1 MTGRARGELVLL
13 AMLVAGLV
21 LWLLRAPAPDPRAP
35 APTPLSSVLEALPE
49 TAAVVLTLN
58 ADALR
63 QTELGRRLLSRG
75 TASHG
80 AESLTQDCARDA
92 VDQVREVGLFIPKL
106 KGDEAMSFG
115 LVARGDFRASVVMAC
130 LTLAMERT
138 GKAPIAAPLGGFQ
151 SVRARERTPDV
162 GEYAIRDDGLLLLA
176 DSHLLRDL
184 VDTAEGRLGSVRR
197 DALHSGLRRA
207 VGAGAIVVSA
217 AIPQGFLASATDLPF
232 TEASPLDRVRAAA
245 LRVNFVP
252 RVAATVVLG
261 CETEPDARA
270 VADVLAE
277 LRKDLSPELTRSLGD
292 DVLRDAAITARGRLV
307 FVELG
312 LDEARAA
319 RVAAALLS
327 E

>member
-1 MTGRARGELVLL
+1 MSGRARGELVLL
-13 AMLVAGLV
+13 AALVAGLV
-21 LWLLRAPAPDPRAP
+21 VWLLRPAPVRTP
-35 APTPLSSVLEALPE
+35 APTPLSSVLGALPE
-49 TAAVVLTLN
+49 TAAVVLTMD
-58 ADALR
+58 AAALR

-75 TASHG
+75 TAHG
-80 AESLTQDCARDA
+80 AGRLPQDCAGDA
-92 VDQVREVGLFIPKL
+92 VDSVREVGLFLPRL

-138 GKAPIAAPLGGFQ
+138 GKSPIAAPLGSFQ
-151 SVRARERTPDV
+151 SLRARERASDV
-162 GEYAIRDDGLLLLA
+162 GEYAVRDDGLLLLA

-184 VDTAEGRLGSVRR
+184 VDTAEGRLGSVQR

-207 VGAGAIVVSA
+207 VGAGAVVVSA

-245 LRVNFVP
+245 LRVSFVP

-270 VADVLAE
+270 VADVLVE
-277 LRKDLSPELTRSLGD
+277 LRKDLSPELTRALGD

-307 FVELG
+307 FVELA
-312 LDEARAA
+312 LDEARAR
-319 RVAAALLS
+319 RVAAALLG